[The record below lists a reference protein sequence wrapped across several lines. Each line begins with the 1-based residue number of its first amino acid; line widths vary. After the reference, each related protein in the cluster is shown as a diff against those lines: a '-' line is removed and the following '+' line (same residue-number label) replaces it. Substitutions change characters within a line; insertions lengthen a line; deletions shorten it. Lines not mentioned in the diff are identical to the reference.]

1 MAFINYLAAA
11 KEDIMDNQLIWKD
24 EFNIGITLI
33 DEEHQRLF
41 TIISRLF
48 ALEAEEKKNKKACM
62 Q

>member
-1 MAFINYLAAA
+1 
-11 KEDIMDNQLIWKD
+11 MDNQLIWTD

-41 TIISRLF
+41 TIINRL
-48 ALEAEEKKNKKACM
+48 LHLRQKRKRTKEHVKRGLSILKNM